1 MNKYL
6 LLGSHIVIALIAG
19 LSVRY
24 YYTRSLPNP
33 NIPIS
38 HPIVSPVIPTN
49 PALTLDEIKN
59 KLNHYQNDL
68 PEIECTILEQSETN
82 LDVMI
87 DGHLYERKFLEE
99 VEFKLVTPKVHRH
112 IFQVNYLFTKKINTN
127 YYYKLFDNVAL
138 GFGVVLPLTSTLG
151 KSELVVGGQM
161 AF

>member
-1 MNKYL
+1 MNKYI

-49 PALTLDEIKN
+49 PALTCDEVKS
-59 KLNHYQNDL
+59 KLVHYQTDL
-68 PEIECTILEQSETN
+68 PVIDTTILEQSQTN
-82 LDVMI
+82 LSLML
-87 DGHLYERKFLEE
+87 DGSLYERKFLQE
-99 VEFKLVTPKVHRH
+99 VDVKLVAPKVHRH
-112 IFQVNYLFTKKINTN
+112 IVQVNYLFTKKINTN
-127 YYYKLFDNVAL
+127 YYYKVFDNLAL
-138 GFGVVLPLTSTLG
+138 GGGIILPLTSTLG
-151 KSELVVGGQM
+151 KSELVVGGQI